1 MLEETHYYPDGLIM
15 AGISDKAWN
24 KLQNNYHY
32 QGNEIQNQE
41 WNDGSGLEE
50 DDFNARFYD
59 PQLGRWNT
67 QDPAG
72 QYASPYLG
80 MGNNWMNGVDPNGT
94 SFWSTLEDIGL
105 IGAGVAATILTSGG
119 ALAAA
124 AVGAGGYAGAS
135 LESGN
140 WNPGKWDDNAWKG
153 AVTGEL
159 IAGSA
164 VVGGEDIFAPAALT
178 GPGANIAVG
187 AAIGVGQ
194 NVASTLVQDEGKW
207 DWNDQFSASVSGAIS
222 GAFQSGAMQNGFDN
236 LTSTGSWGW
245 GQPNVTGSLSGV
257 TSDIAG
263 SILSTS
269 AKTAISGG
277 HWFDNV
283 ATNVTSSI
291 LGQVAHNFV
300 SAGGSFI
307 GSNGNNL
314 NKNDNSVSNWVAG
327 PTYPQYSCSHFF
339 LYNTIFNF
347 TTNSAAALMQQ
358 VFFTGN
364 LFSSRPL
371 AGIFDGI
378 SLLSNLAPNTT
389 AGWTSDQFN
398 SWNP

>member
-1 MLEETHYYPDGLIM
+1 MSGTDPDGM
-15 AGISDKAWN
+15 
-24 KLQNNYHY
+24 
-32 QGNEIQNQE
+32 
-41 WNDGSGLEE
+41 
-50 DDFNARFYD
+50 
-59 PQLGRWNT
+59 
-67 QDPAG
+67 
-72 QYASPYLG
+72 
-80 MGNNWMNGVDPNGT
+80 
-94 SFWSTLEDIGL
+94 SFWSTLADIGAF
-105 IGAGVAATILTSGG
+105 IGTGG
-119 ALAAA
+119 I
-124 AVGAGGYAGAS
+124 GYIGAS
-135 LESGN
+135 LESTGRMFSDVSDWNHN
-140 WNPGKWDDNAWKG
+140 WYKG
-153 AVTGEL
+153 AITADL

-164 VVGGEDIFAPAALT
+164 LVGGEDIFAPAALT
-178 GPGANIAVG
+178 GSLGAAGANIAVG